1 MIPVP
6 IRNRAFK
13 DKIGEREEV
22 MMSVVVMRHEVET
35 AMDEHAPRKNDDSL
49 GVQQI
54 IPNPQGD
61 QNQWD
66 GVKEGQRKFAT
77 PPRSIESPRVHVV
90 VSYG

>member
-1 MIPVP
+1 
-6 IRNRAFK
+6 
-13 DKIGEREEV
+13 

-66 GVKEGQRKFAT
+66 GVKEVKESL
-77 PPRSIESPRVHVV
+77 PRLRE
-90 VSYG
+90 VSRAPEFTLWCLTDEAFDDKEDEHR